1 MGEPSSDPQGSV
13 SRAEDAGGSAASEE
27 RAQASQG
34 TGTPRTEE
42 EDVNA
47 DTVAPLT
54 RSGCLENAARVLR
67 FAEGETNPVQ
77 FDQWTSL
84 AEKWMEL
91 GETIGE

>member
-1 MGEPSSDPQGSV
+1 M
-13 SRAEDAGGSAASEE
+13 
-27 RAQASQG
+27 
-34 TGTPRTEE
+34 
-42 EDVNA
+42 NA